1 MNSAAHGFEEL
12 TIESLHDGFR
22 AGTITAHQVTQ
33 WYLDRIADSGLNAV
47 VTTNPRALDE
57 AAELDRLWAAGGPV
71 GSLHGVPV
79 LIKDQGETAGIPT
92 SFGSE
97 LFADY
102 IPDQDCAV
110 VARLRIAGAVIL
122 AKTTMCDFAA
132 GWFSSSSRTGHTSNA
147 YATER
152 DSGGSSAGTGA
163 GVAANLGLV
172 GVGEDTG
179 GSIRIPASFNNLFG
193 LRVTTGLISRTGFSP
208 LVHFQDTPGPMARTV
223 GDLALLLETMVGY
236 DPADPYTV
244 VAATTPR
251 APYLSAVTDPEAG
264 SGLRVGVLESGFGSD
279 ADPRCAPV
287 NTVVRPAIAEL
298 ARLGAT
304 VVADLHIDNLSA
316 EIAETSV
323 YVKQS
328 RSDITGFLAD
338 RGGPVASFDEIY
350 ERKAFHPENDLF
362 HGIMGGPV
370 DVAGDAEYLRLR
382 LNQEH
387 FRRKVLG
394 LFADNALDVLVY
406 PTVQVIPPTHTEL
419 AEGLYSALTFP
430 TNTVIGSQSGL
441 PALTMPVGF
450 TTDNLPVG
458 LEVLGS
464 PFSEATLLRLAASW
478 EAAVNPRKA
487 PTLAHS

>member
-12 TIESLHDGFR
+12 TIESLHAGFR
-22 AGTITAHQVTQ
+22 AGTITAHEVTQ

-47 VTTNPRALDE
+47 VTTNRRALDE
-57 AAELDRLWAAGGPV
+57 AAELDRRWAAGAPV
-71 GSLHGVPV
+71 GPLHGVPV

-102 IPDQDCAV
+102 IPERDCTV
-110 VARLRIAGAVIL
+110 VARLRTAGAVIL

-152 DSGGSSAGTGA
+152 DSGGSSAGTAA

-223 GDLALLLETMVGY
+223 GDLALLLET
-236 DPADPYTV
+236 T
-244 VAATTPR
+244 TTPR
-251 APYLSAVTDPEAG
+251 APYLSSVIDPQAG

-287 NTVVRPAIAEL
+287 NTVVRSAIAEL
-298 ARLGAT
+298 ARLGAA
-304 VVADLHIDNLSA
+304 VVADLHIENLSA

-338 RGGPVASFDEIY
+338 RGGPVAAFDEIY

-382 LNQEH
+382 LNQQH

-458 LEVLGS
+458 LEVLGT
-464 PFSEATLLRLAASW
+464 PFSEAALLRLAASW

>member
-1 MNSAAHGFEEL
+1 VTAAATGFEEL
-12 TIESLHDGFR
+12 TIDRLHDGLR
-22 AGTITAHQVTQ
+22 AGTITAHELTQ
-33 WYLDRIADSGLNAV
+33 WYLDRIADSRLNAV
-47 VTTNPRALDE
+47 VTTNPGALDE
-57 AAELDRLWAAGGPV
+57 ARELDRRWAAREVVGP
-71 GSLHGVPV
+71 LHGVPV
-79 LIKDQGETAGIPT
+79 LVKDQGETAGIPT
-92 SFGSE
+92 GFGCE

-102 IPDQDCAV
+102 IPDRDCTV
-110 VARLRIAGAVIL
+110 VTRLRSAGAVIL

-132 GWFSSSSRTGHTSNA
+132 GWFSSSSRSGHTSNA
-147 YATER
+147 YAIER

-208 LVHFQDTPGPMARTV
+208 LVHFQDTPGPMTRTV
-223 GDLALLLETMVGY
+223 GDLARLLQAMVGY
-236 DPADPYTV
+236 DASDPYTV

-251 APYLSAVTDPEAG
+251 APYPSAVTNPDTG
-264 SGLRVGVLESGFGSD
+264 SSLRVGVLESGFGSD

-287 NTVVRPAIAEL
+287 NAAVRPAITEL

-304 VVADLHIDNLSA
+304 VVPDLHLDDLSA

-328 RSDITGFLAD
+328 RSDISAFLAD
-338 RGGPVASFDEIY
+338 RAGPVTSFDEIY

-370 DVAGDAEYLRLR
+370 EVGGDAEYLRLR

-394 LFADNALDVLVY
+394 LFADHGLDVLVY

-419 AEGLYSALTFP
+419 SDGLYSALTFP

-458 LEVLGS
+458 LEVLGT

-478 EAAVNPRKA
+478 EAATNPRKT
-487 PTLAHS
+487 PTLAH

>member
-1 MNSAAHGFEEL
+1 MSGPAMGFREL
-12 TIESLHDGFR
+12 NIADLHEGFR
-22 AGTITAHQVTQ
+22 AGTIAAHNVTH
-33 WYLDRIADSGLNAV
+33 WYLDRIAESPLNAV
-47 VTTNPRALDE
+47 VTTNPRALDDAE
-57 AAELDRLWAAGGPV
+57 ALDRRRAAGEPMGP
-71 GSLHGVPV
+71 LHGVPV
-79 LIKDQGETAGIPT
+79 LVKDQGETAGIPT

-102 IPDQDCAV
+102 IPDRDCTV
-110 VARLRIAGAVIL
+110 VTRLRGAGALIL

-132 GWFSSSSRTGHTSNA
+132 GWFSSSSRSGHTSNA

-179 GSIRIPASFNNLFG
+179 GSIRIPSSFNNLFG

-208 LVHFQDTPGPMARTV
+208 LVHFQDTPGPMTRTV
-223 GDLALLLETMVGY
+223 GDLARLLDAMVGY
-236 DPADPYTV
+236 DPTDPYTV
-244 VAATTPR
+244 VAATMPR
-251 APYLSAVTDPEAG
+251 APYQSTVSDAQPG
-264 SGLRVGVLESGFGSD
+264 IGLRVGVLESGFGSD

-287 NTVVRPAIAEL
+287 NTVVRSAITEL

-304 VVADLHIDNLSA
+304 VIADLRIDNLSG

-328 RSDITGFLAD
+328 RSDINAFLAG
-338 RGGPVASFDEIY
+338 RAGPVASFDEIY
-350 ERKAFHPENDLF
+350 RRKAFHPENDLF
-362 HGIMGGPV
+362 HGIAHGPA
-370 DVAGDAEYLRLR
+370 DVTGDAEYLRLR
-382 LNQEH
+382 LNQDQ
-387 FRRKVLG
+387 FRRKALG
-394 LFADNALDVLVY
+394 LFADYALDVLVY

-419 AEGLYSALTFP
+419 ADGLYSALTFP

-441 PALTMPVGF
+441 PALSMPVGF
-450 TTDNLPVG
+450 TSDNLPVG
-458 LEVLGS
+458 LEVLGT

-478 EAAVNPRKA
+478 EAARNPRRA